1 MAEDKTLTPA
11 QAMQFYDRMGARQDW
26 SRFYE
31 AAAIDRMIAQGDF
44 GNAHHVVE
52 FGCGTGRIA
61 ERLLARHL
69 SSDAT
74 YVGFDISATMVN
86 LATER
91 LAPFGRRAQIVKTDG
106 SMTLD
111 LRSESA
117 DRFFTNYVFDLLSRE
132 DIAALVGEAYRVL
145 EPEGLLCAVSLT
157 HGRSAVTKM
166 FSAGWLSLWKFE
178 PSLLGGCRPIE
189 LLEFIPYSDWR
200 ILHFDIVTSLALSS
214 EVVVAAKR

>member
-1 MAEDKTLTPA
+1 MAEEKTLTPA

-26 SRFYE
+26 NRFYE
-31 AAAIDRMIAQGDF
+31 QAAIDRMIEQGDF
-44 GNAHHVVE
+44 ANAHRVVE

-69 SSDAT
+69 PSDAT
-74 YVGFDISATMVN
+74 YVGLDLSATMVN

-91 LAPFGRRAQIVKTDG
+91 VAQFGRRAQIIKTDG

-111 LRSESA
+111 LGSESA
-117 DRFFTNYVFDLLSRE
+117 DRFFSNYVFDLLSRE
-132 DIAALVGEAYRVL
+132 DIAALVAEAHRVL
-145 EPEGLLCAVSLT
+145 AAEGLLGAVSLT
-157 HGRSAVTKM
+157 HGRSTVTKM

-189 LLEFIPYSDWR
+189 LLEFIPHSDWR
-200 ILHFDIVTSLALSS
+200 ILHMDIVRSLALSS
-214 EVVVAAKR
+214 EVVIAAKR